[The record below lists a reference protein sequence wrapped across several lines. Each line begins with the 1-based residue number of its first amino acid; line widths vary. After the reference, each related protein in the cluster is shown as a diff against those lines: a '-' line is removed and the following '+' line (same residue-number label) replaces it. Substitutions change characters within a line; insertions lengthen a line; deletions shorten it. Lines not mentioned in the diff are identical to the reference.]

1 MTRHETFI
9 YLFESTGWSGVRWE
23 KLTGIPRQTLSVWKN
38 NDSSSVRPYVLI
50 AMAAVSGKQIK
61 WLNEEMTS
69 CEIVISH
76 IDNNLLITSITGELG
91 NQKKISFV
99 EKHLD
104 RCDRCF
110 QLMTDFVISYNEV
123 KTFLKEKKTDE

>member
-38 NDSSSVRPYVLI
+38 NDSSSIRPYVLI

-69 CEIVISH
+69 CEV
-76 IDNNLLITSITGELG
+76 ITSH
-91 NQKKISFV
+91 F
-99 EKHLD
+99 
-104 RCDRCF
+104 DRCF
-110 QLMTDFVISYNEV
+110 HLMTDKELINFSYNEV
-123 KTFLKEKKTDE
+123 KTFLKEIKTDE